1 MAGIRAASFPDGSG
15 LLLTGVDTS
24 VLSYNLASQQWEKVG
39 CLEKSYSMHATI
51 AGDLASLCL

>member
-1 MAGIRAASFPDGSG
+1 MAGIRAVSLLDGSG

-39 CLEKSYSMHATI
+39 CLEKSYSMHATV
-51 AGDLASLCL
+51 ASDLASLCL